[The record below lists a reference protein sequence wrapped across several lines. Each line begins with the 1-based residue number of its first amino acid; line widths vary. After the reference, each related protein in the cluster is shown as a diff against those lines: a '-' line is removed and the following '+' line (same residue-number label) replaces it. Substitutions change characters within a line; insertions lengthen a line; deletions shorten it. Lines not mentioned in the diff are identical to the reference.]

1 MDILKLFNSV
11 QELTAAAGQLI
22 LTFSILFAVLQCFF
36 GYKLLKLW
44 IGLIGFLIGFALGF
58 FLARALVNGEAY
70 VPALVGIVVG
80 LVFALLAFRIYLIG
94 VFVYCGAIAA
104 SAVHA
109 LPLPGNDG
117 WDVMG
122 IVFCIL
128 AFLAV
133 GYLSTKFSRPFI
145 IAVTAATGAVR
156 VAGYLRGM
164 ADVLDNQIFGWLII
178 IVLTVAGMAVQFRTT
193 SGRRR

>member
-109 LPLPGNDG
+109 CRCLE
-117 WDVMG
+117 
-122 IVFCIL
+122 
-128 AFLAV
+128 
-133 GYLSTKFSRPFI
+133 T
-145 IAVTAATGAVR
+145 T
-156 VAGYLRGM
+156 
-164 ADVLDNQIFGWLII
+164 
-178 IVLTVAGMAVQFRTT
+178 AGM
-193 SGRRR
+193 